1 MLSAKKEVI
10 VVLTQR
16 QLLILETIIQDYANV
31 GQPIGSKKLQE
42 QLPVHVSTA
51 TIRNEMAVLERA
63 GFIMKEHSSS
73 GRVPSLSGYRY
84 YIDNLVKPTKADQ
97 GAVQA
102 IRHALASNFSKV
114 DEIIAMSAR
123 LLSEMTDYTAISLKP
138 GSTGVKLEGFRL
150 VPLGSSQV
158 MLIMVTNDGTVES
171 QIYNVPAGMH
181 GDQLEAVVR
190 LINQEVV
197 GLPIEEV
204 SSKLQAIAPKLM
216 GYLRGSLSMLD
227 VFDNVLGKA
236 VHQQVFVDGKKNLL
250 NQLTSDNIEQVKSI
264 YSLVD
269 HGPGLGQLLA
279 NTNDIAVM
287 IGDELP
293 DNLLTDYSLISAK
306 YQDGNAGEG
315 LIAILGPTNM
325 QYSKVLGLVDALR
338 LELSQRLSN
347 YYRDF
352 ND

>member
-1 MLSAKKEVI
+1 M
-10 VVLTQR
+10 LTQR

-42 QLPVHVSTA
+42 QLPVHVSSA

-63 GFIMKEHSSS
+63 GYIMKEHSSS

-84 YIDNLVKPTKADQ
+84 YIDNMIKPTKLGKQDV
-97 GAVQA
+97 GT
-102 IRHALASNFSKV
+102 IHSALATNFSKV

-138 GSTGVKLEGFRL
+138 GPKDVKLEGFRL

-171 QIYNVPAGMH
+171 QIYNIPLGIH
-181 GDQLEAVVR
+181 GDQLEAAIR
-190 LINQEVV
+190 LINEEVV
-197 GLPIEEV
+197 GLPLEQV
-204 SSKLQAIAPKLM
+204 SSKLQASLPKVM
-216 GYLRGSLSMLD
+216 RYLRGSLSMLD
-227 VFDNVLGKA
+227 VFDSVLGKA

-250 NQLTSDNIEQVKSI
+250 NYLTGDNIEQVKSI

-269 HGPGLGQLLA
+269 HGPGLGQLLD
-279 NTNDIAVM
+279 TSSDIAVI
-287 IGDELP
+287 IGDELA
-293 DNLLTDYSLISAK
+293 DSLLNDYSLISAK
-306 YQDGNAGEG
+306 YEDGNNGEG

-338 LELSQRLSN
+338 FELSQRLSH

>member
-1 MLSAKKEVI
+1 MLTE
-10 VVLTQR
+10 R

-42 QLPVHVSTA
+42 QLPVHVSSA

-63 GFIMKEHSSS
+63 GYIMKEHSSS

-84 YIDNLVKPTKADQ
+84 YIDNIVKPTQLDQKAL
-97 GAVQA
+97 GV
-102 IRHALASNFSKV
+102 IRNALANNFSKV

-123 LLSEMTDYTAISLKP
+123 LLSRMTDYTAISLKP
-138 GSTGVKLEGFRL
+138 GSKDVKLEGFRL

-158 MLIMVTNDGTVES
+158 MLIMVTSDGTVES
-171 QIYNVPAGMH
+171 QIYNVPVGIH

-190 LINQEVV
+190 LINEEVV
-197 GLPIEEV
+197 GLPIDEV
-204 SSKLQAIAPKLM
+204 SAKLQLNAPKLRK
-216 GYLRGSLSMLD
+216 YLRGSISLLD

-250 NQLTSDNIEQVKSI
+250 NYLTNDNIEQVKSV

-269 HGPGLGQLLA
+269 HGSGLDELLK
-279 NTNDIAVM
+279 TNRDFAVI
-287 IGDELP
+287 IGDELS
-293 DNLLTDYSLISAK
+293 DNLLSDYSLISAK
-306 YQDGNAGEG
+306 YHDGNNGEG

-338 LELSQRLSN
+338 FELSQRLSN

-352 ND
+352 NE

>member
-1 MLSAKKEVI
+1 MLTE
-10 VVLTQR
+10 R

-42 QLPVHVSTA
+42 QLPVHVSSA
-51 TIRNEMAVLERA
+51 TIRNEMAVLEHA
-63 GFIMKEHSSS
+63 GYIMKEHSSS

-84 YIDNLVKPTKADQ
+84 YIDNIVKPTQLDQKAL
-97 GAVQA
+97 GV
-102 IRHALASNFSKV
+102 IRNALANNFSKV

-123 LLSEMTDYTAISLKP
+123 LLSRMTDYTAISLKP
-138 GSTGVKLEGFRL
+138 GSKDVKLEGFRL

-158 MLIMVTNDGTVES
+158 MLIMVTSDGTVES
-171 QIYNVPAGMH
+171 QIYNVPVGIH

-190 LINQEVV
+190 LINEEVV
-197 GLPIEEV
+197 GLPIDEV
-204 SSKLQAIAPKLM
+204 SAKLQLNAPKLRK
-216 GYLRGSLSMLD
+216 YLRGSISLLD

-250 NQLTSDNIEQVKSI
+250 NYLTNDNIEQVKSV

-269 HGPGLGQLLA
+269 HGSCLDELLK
-279 NTNDIAVM
+279 TNRDFAVI
-287 IGDELP
+287 IGDELS
-293 DNLLTDYSLISAK
+293 DNLLSDYSLISAK
-306 YQDGNAGEG
+306 YHDGNNGEG

-338 LELSQRLSN
+338 FELSQRLSN

-352 ND
+352 NE

>member
-1 MLSAKKEVI
+1 MLTE
-10 VVLTQR
+10 R

-42 QLPVHVSTA
+42 QLPVHVSSA

-63 GFIMKEHSSS
+63 GYIMKEHSSS

-84 YIDNLVKPTKADQ
+84 YIDNIVKPAQLDQKAL
-97 GAVQA
+97 GV
-102 IRHALASNFSKV
+102 IRNALANNFSKV

-123 LLSEMTDYTAISLKP
+123 LLSRLTDYTAISLKP
-138 GSTGVKLEGFRL
+138 GSKDVKLEGFRL

-158 MLIMVTNDGTVES
+158 MLIMVTSDGTVES
-171 QIYNVPAGMH
+171 QIYNVPVGIH

-190 LINQEVV
+190 LINEEVV
-197 GLPIEEV
+197 GLPIDEV
-204 SSKLQAIAPKLM
+204 SAKLQLNAPKLRK
-216 GYLRGSLSMLD
+216 YLRGSISLLD

-250 NQLTSDNIEQVKSI
+250 NYLTNDNIEQVKSV

-269 HGPGLGQLLA
+269 HGSGLDELLE
-279 NTNDIAVM
+279 TNRDFAVI
-287 IGDELP
+287 IGDELS
-293 DNLLTDYSLISAK
+293 DNLLSDYSLISAK
-306 YQDGNAGEG
+306 YHDGNNGEG

-338 LELSQRLSN
+338 FELSQRLSN

-352 ND
+352 NE

>member
-1 MLSAKKEVI
+1 MLTE
-10 VVLTQR
+10 R

-42 QLPVHVSTA
+42 QLPVHVSSA
-51 TIRNEMAVLERA
+51 TIRNEMAVLEHT
-63 GFIMKEHSSS
+63 GYIMKEHSSS

-84 YIDNLVKPTKADQ
+84 YIDNIVKPTQLDQKAL
-97 GAVQA
+97 GV
-102 IRHALASNFSKV
+102 IRNALANNFSKV

-123 LLSEMTDYTAISLKP
+123 LLSRMTDYTAISLKP
-138 GSTGVKLEGFRL
+138 GSKDVKLEGFRL

-158 MLIMVTNDGTVES
+158 MLIMVTSDGTVES
-171 QIYNVPAGMH
+171 QIYNVPVGIH

-190 LINQEVV
+190 LINEEVV
-197 GLPIEEV
+197 DLPIDEV
-204 SSKLQAIAPKLM
+204 SAKLQLNAPKLRK
-216 GYLRGSLSMLD
+216 YLRGSISLLD

-250 NQLTSDNIEQVKSI
+250 NYLTNDNIEQVKSV

-269 HGPGLGQLLA
+269 HGSGLDELLK
-279 NTNDIAVM
+279 TNRDFAVI
-287 IGDELP
+287 IGDELS
-293 DNLLTDYSLISAK
+293 DNLLSDYSLISAK
-306 YQDGNAGEG
+306 YHDGNNGEG

-338 LELSQRLSN
+338 FELSQRLSN

-352 ND
+352 NE

>member
-1 MLSAKKEVI
+1 MLTE
-10 VVLTQR
+10 R

-42 QLPVHVSTA
+42 QLPVHVSSA

-63 GFIMKEHSSS
+63 GYIMKEHSSS

-84 YIDNLVKPTKADQ
+84 YIDNIVKPTQLDQKAL
-97 GAVQA
+97 GV
-102 IRHALASNFSKV
+102 IRNALANNVSKV

-123 LLSEMTDYTAISLKP
+123 LLSRMTDYTAISLKP
-138 GSTGVKLEGFRL
+138 GSKDVKLEGFRL

-158 MLIMVTNDGTVES
+158 MLIMVTSDGTVES
-171 QIYNVPAGMH
+171 QIYNVPVGIH

-190 LINQEVV
+190 LINEEVV
-197 GLPIEEV
+197 GLPIDEV
-204 SSKLQAIAPKLM
+204 SAKLQVNAPKLRK
-216 GYLRGSLSMLD
+216 YLRGSISLLD

-250 NQLTSDNIEQVKSI
+250 NYLTNDNIEQVKSV

-269 HGPGLGQLLA
+269 HGSGLDELLK
-279 NTNDIAVM
+279 TNRDFAVI
-287 IGDELP
+287 IGDELS
-293 DNLLTDYSLISAK
+293 DNLLSDYSLISAK
-306 YQDGNAGEG
+306 YHDGNNGEG

-338 LELSQRLSN
+338 FELSQRLSN

-352 ND
+352 NE

>member
-1 MLSAKKEVI
+1 MLTE
-10 VVLTQR
+10 R

-42 QLPVHVSTA
+42 QLPVHVSSA

-63 GFIMKEHSSS
+63 GYIMKEHSSS

-84 YIDNLVKPTKADQ
+84 YIDNIVKPAQLDQKAL
-97 GAVQA
+97 GV
-102 IRHALASNFSKV
+102 IRNALANNFSKV

-123 LLSEMTDYTAISLKP
+123 LLSRMTDYTAISLKP
-138 GSTGVKLEGFRL
+138 GSKDVKLEGFRL

-158 MLIMVTNDGTVES
+158 MLIMVTSDGTVES
-171 QIYNVPAGMH
+171 QIYNVPVGIH

-190 LINQEVV
+190 LINEEVV
-197 GLPIEEV
+197 GLPIDEV
-204 SSKLQAIAPKLM
+204 SAKLQLNAPKLRK
-216 GYLRGSLSMLD
+216 YLRGSISLLD

-250 NQLTSDNIEQVKSI
+250 NYLTNDNIEQVKSV

-269 HGPGLGQLLA
+269 HGSGLDELLE
-279 NTNDIAVM
+279 TNRDFAVI
-287 IGDELP
+287 IGDELS
-293 DNLLTDYSLISAK
+293 DNLLSDYSLISAK
-306 YQDGNAGEG
+306 YHDGNNGEG

-338 LELSQRLSN
+338 FELSQRLSN

-352 ND
+352 NE

>member
-1 MLSAKKEVI
+1 MLTE
-10 VVLTQR
+10 R

-42 QLPVHVSTA
+42 QLPVHVSSA

-63 GFIMKEHSSS
+63 GYIMKEHSSS

-84 YIDNLVKPTKADQ
+84 YIDNIVKPTQLDQKAL
-97 GAVQA
+97 GV
-102 IRHALASNFSKV
+102 IRNALANNFSKV

-123 LLSEMTDYTAISLKP
+123 LLSRMTDYTAISLKP
-138 GSTGVKLEGFRL
+138 GSKDVKLEGFRL

-158 MLIMVTNDGTVES
+158 MLIMVTSDGTVES
-171 QIYNVPAGMH
+171 QIYNVPVGIH

-190 LINQEVV
+190 LINEEVV
-197 GLPIEEV
+197 GLPIDEV
-204 SSKLQAIAPKLM
+204 SAKLQVNAPKLRK
-216 GYLRGSLSMLD
+216 YLRGSISLLD

-250 NQLTSDNIEQVKSI
+250 NYLTNDNIEQVKSV

-269 HGPGLGQLLA
+269 HGSGLDELLK
-279 NTNDIAVM
+279 TNRDFAVI
-287 IGDELP
+287 IGDELS
-293 DNLLTDYSLISAK
+293 DNLLSDYSLISAK
-306 YQDGNAGEG
+306 YHDGNNGEG

-338 LELSQRLSN
+338 FELSQRLSN

-352 ND
+352 NE

>member
-1 MLSAKKEVI
+1 MLTE
-10 VVLTQR
+10 R

-42 QLPVHVSTA
+42 QLPVHVSSA
-51 TIRNEMAVLERA
+51 TIRNEMAVLEQA
-63 GFIMKEHSSS
+63 GYIMKEHLSS

-84 YIDNLVKPTKADQ
+84 YIDNLVKPTKIDQ
-97 GAVQA
+97 SALEV
-102 IRHALASNFSKV
+102 IHSALASNFSKV

-138 GSTGVKLEGFRL
+138 GSKDVKLEGFRL

-158 MLIMVTNDGTVES
+158 MLIMVTNDGTVDS
-171 QIYNVPAGMH
+171 QVYNVPLGIH

-190 LINQEVV
+190 LINEEVV

-204 SSKLQAIAPKLM
+204 SARLQSNAPKLRN
-216 GYLRGSLSMLD
+216 YLRESISLLD
-227 VFDNVLGKA
+227 VFDNVLSRA
-236 VHQQVFVDGKKNLL
+236 FHQQVFVDGKKNLL
-250 NQLTSDNIEQVKSI
+250 NYLTSDNIEQFKSI
-264 YSLVD
+264 YSFVD
-269 HGPGLGQLLA
+269 HSSSLGELL
-279 NTNDIAVM
+279 NTKRDFAVM
-287 IGDELP
+287 IGDELAD
-293 DNLLTDYSLISAK
+293 DNVLTDYSLISAK
-306 YQDGNAGEG
+306 YHDGNNGEG

-325 QYSKVLGLVDALR
+325 QYSKALGLIDALR
-338 LELSQRLSN
+338 SELSQRLSN